1 MSITADPRADAADD
15 DGTQWCALEAGA
27 AAAALGV
34 EPTQGLSAGEVVERR
49 DRFGSNRLAEPPV
62 RPKWLVFVDQFRTGI
77 VYLLGGAGLLAGI
90 LGDIKDLVVI
100 FLVLIAN
107 AVLGYVQQSKASNAL
122 AALERMLVTRVRV
135 RRDGVT
141 DEVDIDELV
150 PGDVVLLEAGDRV
163 PADGRLVLTANT
175 SIDES
180 SLTGESVPV
189 DKHADADVAADAAIG
204 DRINMAWMNTTVVRG
219 RAEMVVTATGMRTE
233 IGRVADLLA
242 SAETS
247 KTPLEKQLD
256 HLSHRLAIIAGVAA
270 VVVFITQ
277 WFIEGSFRD
286 AMLGAVAL
294 AVAAIPE
301 GLPAVVTVT
310 LAVGI
315 AQMAKENAIVKRL
328 HSVETLGSTSVIC
341 SDKTGTLTMNQ
352 MTMRE
357 LDCGGVTWRA
367 EGEGYAPVGRIVAE
381 DGSDRTAEAR
391 GPLLVAAL
399 CSDAVLIDDGGAP
412 GIIGDPTEA
421 ALVVAAAKV
430 GLVAPDERGRR
441 PRLGEVPFD
450 SATKFMAT
458 FHRVDPDDR
467 GSDVMVCVKGAP
479 DVLLARSTTRR
490 LADGSIA
497 PIDTTARDSLQASN
511 HALAA
516 HGLRVLALA
525 SRTLPASE
533 VLGPDGT
540 VTDPDTWVDGLC
552 LEALAGIVDPPRSE
566 ARDAI
571 AVCRQAGI
579 DVKMITGDHGVTA
592 GAIAAQLG
600 IRGEVV
606 TGDDLDAMDD
616 AELAARVADIG
627 VCARV
632 APEHKVRV
640 VEALR
645 SHGSIVAMTGDGVN
659 DAAALRRSDI
669 GVAMGITGTE
679 VTKEAGDMVLTDD
692 NFATIVVAVRRGR
705 TVYDNILKFIRFQ
718 LATSFGAISTI
729 FGASLIGQPVPFTP
743 LQVLWVN
750 LIADGPTAIALGLDA
765 PSTGVMDRS
774 PVPAG
779 ARILDRARFLR
790 IAFQGVVTGVG
801 VLALYAWAIGHYGE
815 SAENKPIVAM
825 TLAFTAFVLAQVV
838 NVFSARSE
846 TRSVFSRD
854 TLTNGRLW
862 ASVIGVVVLQIVIT
876 EFGPARDLFDT
887 AALSF
892 GQWMLCL
899 LPPAALLVA
908 VEGWKAGARRRRRRP
923 VEAV

>member
-1 MSITADPRADAADD
+1 
-15 DGTQWCALEAGA
+15 
-27 AAAALGV
+27 
-34 EPTQGLSAGEVVERR
+34 
-49 DRFGSNRLAEPPV
+49 
-62 RPKWLVFVDQFRTGI
+62 
-77 VYLLGGAGLLAGI
+77 
-90 LGDIKDLVVI
+90 
-100 FLVLIAN
+100 
-107 AVLGYVQQSKASNAL
+107 
-122 AALERMLVTRVRV
+122 
-135 RRDGVT
+135 
-141 DEVDIDELV
+141 
-150 PGDVVLLEAGDRV
+150 
-163 PADGRLVLTANT
+163 
-175 SIDES
+175 
-180 SLTGESVPV
+180 
-189 DKHADADVAADAAIG
+189 
-204 DRINMAWMNTTVVRG
+204 MA
-219 RAEMVVTATGMRTE
+219 
-233 IGRVADLLA
+233 
-242 SAETS
+242 
-247 KTPLEKQLD
+247 
-256 HLSHRLAIIAGVAA
+256 
-270 VVVFITQ
+270 
-277 WFIEGSFRD
+277 
-286 AMLGAVAL
+286 
-294 AVAAIPE
+294 
-301 GLPAVVTVT
+301 
-310 LAVGI
+310 
-315 AQMAKENAIVKRL
+315 
-328 HSVETLGSTSVIC
+328 
-341 SDKTGTLTMNQ
+341 
-352 MTMRE
+352 
-357 LDCGGVTWRA
+357 
-367 EGEGYAPVGRIVAE
+367 
-381 DGSDRTAEAR
+381 
-391 GPLLVAAL
+391 
-399 CSDAVLIDDGGAP
+399 
-412 GIIGDPTEA
+412 
-421 ALVVAAAKV
+421 
-430 GLVAPDERGRR
+430 
-441 PRLGEVPFD
+441 
-450 SATKFMAT
+450 
-458 FHRVDPDDR
+458 
-467 GSDVMVCVKGAP
+467 
-479 DVLLARSTTRR
+479 
-490 LADGSIA
+490 
-497 PIDTTARDSLQASN
+497 
-511 HALAA
+511 
-516 HGLRVLALA
+516 
-525 SRTLPASE
+525 
-533 VLGPDGT
+533 
-540 VTDPDTWVDGLC
+540 
-552 LEALAGIVDPPRSE
+552 DPPRSE

-645 SHGSIVAMTGDGVN
+645 SQGSIVAMTGDGVN

-743 LQVLWVN
+743 LQVLWVI

-815 SAENKPIVAM
+815 TAENKPMTAM

-846 TRSVFSRD
+846 TRSVFTRD
-854 TLTNGRLW
+854 TLTNWRLW

-876 EFGPARDLFDT
+876 EFGPARNLFDT

-908 VEGWKAGARRRRRRP
+908 VEGWKAAARRRRRVV
-923 VEAV
+923 VEAA